1 MRWFAVLFP
10 LFENTLSQH
19 LVGERLALGYSF
31 FKFMHNRLIYR
42 GIDANNVQVLTAK
55 EKELLTG
62 WTLMSAT
69 TSVGSDGPATA
80 TKFKS
85 LLYGLWA
92 KDKMQYETAL
102 ECYATIKEHFYKKM
116 RP

>member
-1 MRWFAVLFP
+1 
-10 LFENTLSQH
+10 
-19 LVGERLALGYSF
+19 
-31 FKFMHNRLIYR
+31 
-42 GIDANNVQVLTAK
+42 
-55 EKELLTG
+55 
-62 WTLMSAT
+62 MSAT